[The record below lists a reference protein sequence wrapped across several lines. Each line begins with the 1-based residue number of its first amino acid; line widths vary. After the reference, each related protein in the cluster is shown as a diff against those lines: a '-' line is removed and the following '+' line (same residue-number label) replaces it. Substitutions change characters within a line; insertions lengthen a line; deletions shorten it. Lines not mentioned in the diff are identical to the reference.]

1 VSKSSTQRV
10 ARCIRPPFTP
20 TIAGLVRALDR
31 LERVRALGTGG
42 LDLSDVPTARVVA
55 LARYADQAWATQ
67 LADLAPQ
74 RRIATLVAYTHLLA
88 ASARDDVIDIFDVVF
103 GDLQRAATHRGQKRR
118 VGELRDYDRA
128 VAAMHA
134 QMRSLL
140 DALDDPPTLGEVL
153 AALRVQREGS
163 RRTWARWRRWCARRE
178 IPSTSGWSPPTRR
191 SGGSCPR

>member
-1 VSKSSTQRV
+1 LDLLR
-10 ARCIRPPFTP
+10 RPPFTP

-42 LDLSDVPTARVVA
+42 LDLSDVPAARVVA

-88 ASARDDVIDIFDVVF
+88 ASARDDVIDVFDVVF

-118 VGELRDYDRA
+118 
-128 VAAMHA
+128 
-134 QMRSLL
+134 
-140 DALDDPPTLGEVL
+140 
-153 AALRVQREGS
+153 
-163 RRTWARWRRWCARRE
+163 
-178 IPSTSGWSPPTRR
+178 
-191 SGGSCPR
+191 